1 MENADLVLTIIG
13 RVSSPLKTREECP
26 RQGFEN
32 APEAEII
39 LGSAFEEAADGLEPG
54 REILVFTWLHQADR
68 SILKVRPRRNPDAQ
82 LKGVFA
88 TRSPVRPNPIG
99 LHRVKLL
106 EKDGGRL
113 LVAPLEAVDG
123 TPVIDIKPLIIMN
136 DER

>member
-1 MENADLVLTIIG
+1 MEDTDLTLIIIG

-26 RQGFEN
+26 RQGFED
-32 APEAEII
+32 APEAEIF
-39 LGSAFEEAADGLEPG
+39 LGSAFWEAADGLEPG
-54 REILVFTWLHQADR
+54 RDILVFTWLHQADR
-68 SILKVRPRRNPDAQ
+68 SILKVRPGRNPEAP

-113 LVAPLEAVDG
+113 LVAPLEAVNG
-123 TPVIDIKPLIIMN
+123 TPVIDIKPLIMRN

>member
-1 MENADLVLTIIG
+1 MENADLTLTIIG

-32 APEAEII
+32 APEAEIEI
-39 LGSAFEEAADGLEPG
+39 FPSFLEGLDGMEPG
-54 REILVFTWLHQADR
+54 RDIFVFTWLHQADR
-68 SILKVRPRRNPDAQ
+68 SILQVRPRRNPDAQ

-123 TPVIDIKPLIIMN
+123 TPVIDIKPVITRN
-136 DER
+136 DEC